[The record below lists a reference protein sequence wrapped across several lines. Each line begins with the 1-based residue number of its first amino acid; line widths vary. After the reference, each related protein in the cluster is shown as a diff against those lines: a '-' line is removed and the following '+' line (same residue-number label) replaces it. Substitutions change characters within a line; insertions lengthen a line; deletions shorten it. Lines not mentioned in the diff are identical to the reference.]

1 MARILRINLSNE
13 TFAWQDVPQAYRGL
27 GGRGLTSA
35 IVADE
40 VVPDTDPLGPG
51 NRLVLAPGLLAGTAV
66 PNTGRLSVG
75 AKSPLTGTIKES
87 NAGGSFAQKLARL
100 GVAAVV
106 LEGAASA
113 PVTVRIHAGGADL
126 IPADDLWGRGSYAA
140 AAALGDRHEGCGVAV
155 VGPAGE
161 KGLRAAAVCVTT
173 PDGFL
178 RTAARGGLGAVMGSK
193 RVKAVVVDD
202 TGGPGASVAQPER
215 FRAAARSL
223 TEGIT
228 AHPLVG
234 GFQALGTSM
243 LVGLINELGGLPTR
257 NYSAGRFDGA
267 PRIAGEALAGIMG
280 SRKGASTKHR
290 CMAGCVIHC
299 SQVYTDE
306 GGEVITSGFEYE
318 TLGMVG
324 SNCAIDDPDAIARI
338 DRACDDLGLDT
349 MEIGAAAAVAMEAGR
364 IPWGDGAR
372 LLEVLESIRDDD
384 PLGLL
389 VASGSVAVGR
399 SLGVE
404 RVPAVKG
411 QSMAAYDPRCLKG
424 TGVTYA
430 TSPMGAD
437 HTAGNVLPS
446 PANPDYDPQNPEG
459 QYQVSEFV
467 QCYFAA
473 VDTLGLCLFASLPVV
488 ESPELQAALVEAV
501 SAKLGEDL
509 PEGYLIGLGRRVCLA
524 EKGFN
529 LRAGFGPK
537 DDRLPPFFAREP
549 LPPQGYVWDVPDAD
563 LDRVFADA

>member
-1 MARILRINLSNE
+1 MARILRIDLSQKRFSFE
-13 TFAWQDVPQAYRGL
+13 DLPDAWQGL

-35 IVADE
+35 VVAEE
-40 VVPDTDPLGPG
+40 VPPDADPLGPE
-51 NRLVLAPGLLAGTAV
+51 NRLVLAPGLLAGTAA
-66 PNTGRLSVG
+66 PNNGRLSVG

-106 LEGAASA
+106 LEGSA
-113 PVTVRIHAGGADL
+113 PDPVTVTIRAAGVEL
-126 IPADDLWGRGSYAA
+126 EPAGDLWGKGAYQAA
-140 AAALGDRHEGCGVAV
+140 DALGARCPGCGIAL

-161 KGLRAAAVCVTT
+161 RGCRAAAVCVTT

-193 RVKAVVVDD
+193 GVKAVVVDD
-202 TGGPGASVAQPER
+202 AGGPGASVADPDR
-215 FRAAARSL
+215 FRAAAKTLS
-223 TEGIT
+223 EGIA
-228 AHPLVG
+228 AHPIVG

-257 NYSAGRFDGA
+257 NYSAGRFEGA
-267 PRIAGEALAGIMG
+267 PRIAGEALAEIMAA
-280 SRKGASTKHR
+280 RPNASPRHR
-290 CMAGCVIHC
+290 CMAGCLIHC
-299 SQVYTDE
+299 SQVYTAED
-306 GGEVITSGFEYE
+306 GEVITSGFEYE

-338 DRACDDLGLDT
+338 DRLCDDLGLDT
-349 MEIGAAAAVAMEAGR
+349 MEVGAAAAVAMEAGAL
-364 IPWGDGAR
+364 PWGDGAA
-372 LLEVLESIRDDD
+372 LLEALASVPSGGR
-384 PLGLL
+384 LGLL
-389 VASGSVAVGR
+389 LAGGSVATGR
-399 SLGVE
+399 ELGVA

-411 QSMAAYDPRCLKG
+411 QAMAAYDPRCLKG

-446 PANPDYDPQNPEG
+446 PANPDYDPTKPEG
-459 QYQVSEFV
+459 QHQVSEFV

-488 ESPELQAALVEAV
+488 ESEELQAALAEAV
-501 SAKLGEDL
+501 AAKLGHEM
-509 PEGYLIGLGRRVCLA
+509 PGGSLIGLGRRVCLT

-529 LRAGFGPK
+529 RRAGFGPRH
-537 DDRLPPFFAREP
+537 DRLPGFFAREP
-549 LPPQGYVWDVPDAD
+549 LPPHGHVWDVPDAD
-563 LDRVFADA
+563 LDRVFAE

>member
-13 TFAWQDVPQAYRGL
+13 TFTWQDVPQAYQGL

-35 IVADE
+35 IVAGE

-66 PNTGRLSVG
+66 PNSGRLSVG

-106 LEGAASA
+106 LEGVASG

-126 IPADDLWGRGSYAA
+126 IPAGDLWGQGSYAS
-140 AAALGDRHEGCGVAV
+140 AAALGARHEGCGVALI
-155 VGPAGE
+155 GPAGE

-193 RVKAVVVDD
+193 RVKAVVADD
-202 TGGPGASVAQPER
+202 TGGPGASVAQPDR
-215 FRAAARSL
+215 FRAAAKTL

-257 NYSAGRFDGA
+257 NYSAGRFEGA

-290 CMAGCVIHC
+290 CMSGCVIHC

-372 LLEVLESIRDDD
+372 LLEVLESVRADD

-389 VASGSVAVGR
+389 VANGSVEVGR

-411 QSMAAYDPRCLKG
+411 QAMAAYDPRCLKG

-473 VDTLGLCLFASLPVV
+473 IDTLGLCLFASLPVV

-529 LRAGFGPK
+529 IRAGFGPK
-537 DDRLPPFFAREP
+537 DDRLPGFFAREP

-563 LDRVFADA
+563 LDRVFSDA

>member
-13 TFAWQDVPQAYRGL
+13 TFTWQDVPQAYRGL

-35 IVADE
+35 IVVGE

-51 NRLVLAPGLLAGTAV
+51 NRLVLAPGLLAGTPV
-66 PNTGRLSVG
+66 PNSGRLSVG

-106 LEGAASA
+106 LEGAASG

-126 IPADDLWGRGSYAA
+126 IPAGDLWGRGSYAA
-140 AAALGDRHEGCGVAV
+140 AAALGARHEGCGVAV
-155 VGPAGE
+155 IGPAGE

-193 RVKAVVVDD
+193 RVKAVVADD
-202 TGGPGASVAQPER
+202 TGGPGASVAQPDR
-215 FRAAARSL
+215 FRAAAKTL
-223 TEGIT
+223 TDGIT

-257 NYSAGRFDGA
+257 NYSAGRFEGA

-290 CMAGCVIHC
+290 CMSGCVIHC

-372 LLEVLESIRDDD
+372 LLEVLESVRADD

-389 VASGSVAVGR
+389 VANGSVEVGR

-411 QSMAAYDPRCLKG
+411 QAMAAYDPRCLKG

-473 VDTLGLCLFASLPVV
+473 IDTLGLCLFASLPVV

-529 LRAGFGPK
+529 VRAGFGPK
-537 DDRLPPFFAREP
+537 DDRLPAFFAREP

-563 LDRVFADA
+563 LDRVFSDA